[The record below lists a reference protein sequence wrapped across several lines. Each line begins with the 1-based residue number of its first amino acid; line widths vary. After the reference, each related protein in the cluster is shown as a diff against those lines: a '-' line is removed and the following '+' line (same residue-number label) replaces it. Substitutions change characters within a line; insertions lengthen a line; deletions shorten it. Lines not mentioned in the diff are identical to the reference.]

1 MQPIMVSVVHHSQ
14 HQQCYY
20 WRPVFAH
27 EKNNMQQLIDKSGK
41 VTYAT
46 FDAPVE
52 TINYR
57 DFDLRN
63 SMDNPVGFLKKR
75 MGFNQFQFIAV
86 TGPEL
91 IFGMAIVNL
100 KWVNN
105 CFAYCYEPATGKFQE
120 FSTLL
125 PLSFGSTVNQTP
137 NKGCWRFAQGK
148 NFAEIRCE
156 NQQRIIEFY
165 FDGMAS
171 GELYIDE
178 HTHYQ
183 PLAVCCRAGY
193 TGFVYTQKST
203 ALPVTGNIKWGET
216 VFNAGNLLASVDWS
230 AGYMRRET
238 FWLWSSLSCRL
249 ENGQTLGFN
258 LAAGVNETS
267 FTENALWLDGELI
280 KLDRA
285 DFIFDRSDRQKPWK
299 ICSSD
304 GVLALEFIPEGK
316 RCEKVN
322 AGLLASN
329 FTQLFGKY
337 YGQVTLA
344 DGRIFSIDGQ
354 YGFAEDHYAKW

>member
-1 MQPIMVSVVHHSQ
+1 MQH
-14 HQQCYY
+14 
-20 WRPVFAH
+20 
-27 EKNNMQQLIDKSGK
+27 LIDESGK
-41 VTYAT
+41 VTYANFT
-46 FDAPVE
+46 TPVE

-57 DFDLRN
+57 DFDLRDN
-63 SMDNPVGFLKKR
+63 MDKPASFLKKR
-75 MGFNQFQFIAV
+75 MGFNQFQFIAL

-91 IFGMAIVNL
+91 IFGLAIVNL

-120 FSTLL
+120 FSSLL
-125 PLSFGSTVNQTP
+125 PLSFGSEVNQTP
-137 NKGCWRFAQGK
+137 NQGVWRFAQGK

-156 NQQRIIEFY
+156 NQQRIVEFY
-165 FDGMAS
+165 FDDMAC
-171 GELYIDE
+171 GEFYIDE
-178 HTHYQ
+178 KNHYD

-193 TGFVYTQKST
+193 SGFVYTQKST
-203 ALPVTGNIKWGET
+203 ALAVQGNIKWGET
-216 VFNAGNLLASVDWS
+216 VFAAESLLASVDWS

-267 FTENALWLDGELI
+267 FTENALWLDGKKINLE
-280 KLDRA
+280 RA
-285 DFIFDRSDRQKPWK
+285 EFIFDRTDRQKPWT
-299 ICSSD
+299 IRSSD
-304 GVLALEFIPEGK
+304 GVLTLQFIPEGK

-337 YGQVTLA
+337 YGEVRLS
-344 DGRIFSIDGQ
+344 DGQILTIDGQ